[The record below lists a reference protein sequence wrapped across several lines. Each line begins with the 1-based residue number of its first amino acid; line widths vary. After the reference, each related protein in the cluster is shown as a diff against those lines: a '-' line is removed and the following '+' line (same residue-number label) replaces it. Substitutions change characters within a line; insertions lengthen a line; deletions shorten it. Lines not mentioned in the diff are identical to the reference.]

1 MLPNPTLRQ
10 LQTLRLHGMAD
21 GYAEQLEQ
29 ATMEA
34 LTFDER
40 FGLLVDREAAE
51 RNSRRLRYRLR
62 IARLRENASFED
74 LDYTGRTLD
83 KALLRQLA
91 TCKWIKAHQNVL
103 IVGPTGTGKTFIGCA
118 LAHKA
123 CLEGLTSRY
132 YRLNRLLHELH
143 IGRADGTYDKI
154 MRSLLK
160 TDVLLLDDLGLNP
173 ISTEGRRELL
183 ELLDD
188 RHGRKSTIVTSQLPV
203 KSWHE
208 AIGEATLADA
218 ILDRLVHNGHR
229 IELRGESM
237 RKRQA
242 IINYKTKETN

>member
-1 MLPNPTLRQ
+1 MQ

-29 ATMEA
+29 GAMEA

-51 RNSRRLRYRLR
+51 RASRRLTYRLR
-62 IARLRENASFED
+62 KARLRENASFED
-74 LDYTGRTLD
+74 IDYAGRSLD
-83 KALLRQLA
+83 KGLLRQLA
-91 TCKWIKAHQNVL
+91 TCKWIKSHQNVL
-103 IVGPTGTGKTFIGCA
+103 IVGPTGTGKTFLGCA

-123 CLEGLTSRY
+123 CLEGMTSRY

-143 IGRADGTYDKI
+143 IARADGTYDRI

-188 RHGRKSTIVTSQLPV
+188 RHGNKSTIVTSQLPV

-242 IINYKTKETN
+242 IINHKTKETN

>member
-51 RNSRRLRYRLR
+51 RDSRRLTYRLR
-62 IARLRENASFED
+62 KARLRENASFED

-203 KSWHE
+203 KAWHE

>member
-51 RNSRRLRYRLR
+51 RNSRRLTYRLR

-203 KSWHE
+203 KAWHE

-242 IINYKTKETN
+242 IINHKTKETN

>member
-1 MLPNPTLRQ
+1 
-10 LQTLRLHGMAD
+10 MAD

-51 RNSRRLRYRLR
+51 RDSRRLTYRLR
-62 IARLRENASFED
+62 KARLRENASFED

>member
-51 RNSRRLRYRLR
+51 RDSRRLTYRLR
-62 IARLRENASFED
+62 KARLRENASFED

>member
-1 MLPNPTLRQ
+1 
-10 LQTLRLHGMAD
+10 MAD

-51 RNSRRLRYRLR
+51 RDSRRLTYRLR
-62 IARLRENASFED
+62 KARLRENASFED

-203 KSWHE
+203 KAWHE

-242 IINYKTKETN
+242 IINHKTKETN